1 MIGQG
6 QPINPYQ
13 GVNYATIMGAY
24 GAQQTGVQG
33 NPYAAAY
40 AGRAGAQAQQQVNAQ
55 NRGQQGSMYSSNSY
69 KTTAANRSAAPQYP
83 DVGLVKLPFYDIC
96 AELLKP
102 ASLVTTGGNRFHEA
116 QFQFTLKPDQATDIA
131 SNRDIQVGTKMDY
144 LYQIQLRFCPLE
156 QGKKDIADEFPPSVQ
171 VHVNGKMV
179 QLPNPI
185 PTNKPGVE
193 PKRPPKPVN
202 ITPHCK
208 LSPILPNT
216 VGIKWAAE
224 YGKGWVSSINL
235 VLKLTAEDLLERLK
249 KKGTREPDYTRN
261 LIKKK
266 LDSDDDDLATTSL
279 KVSVTCPL
287 GKMRMK
293 WPCRATTCS
302 HLQCFDASTFLQMN
316 ERKPKWDCPVCN
328 TKAQY
333 DDLLIDGYYQEILES
348 KLTRDEEN
356 VILEKD
362 GSWKPVP
369 KEDEEE
375 NNNNSKKSG
384 TKSQNSSP
392 VKGADAAKEASDKD
406 ANKEAVDI
414 DCISLS
420 DDEDGSPATPTPPA
434 QPPTPQP
441 PLPTSAP
448 PSLPTPPPAA
458 PEEIEIIDLD

>member
-1 MIGQG
+1 MAG
-6 QPINPYQ
+6 PY
-13 GVNYATIMGAY
+13 
-24 GAQQTGVQG
+24 GVQQVG
-33 NPYAAAY
+33 GQRNPYASAYPGGQRPPNQPNYPGNNAYRTAAPT
-40 AGRAGAQAQQQVNAQ
+40 RQQQ
-55 NRGQQGSMYSSNSY
+55 
-69 KTTAANRSAAPQYP
+69 PQYP
-83 DVGLVKLPFYDIC
+83 DVGLVMLPFYDIK

-102 ASLVTTGGNRFHEA
+102 ASLLTQGGQRFHEA
-116 QFQFTLKPDQATDIA
+116 NFQFTLKPDQATDIA

-224 YGKGWVSSINL
+224 FGKGWVVSINL
-235 VLKLTAEDLLERLK
+235 VMKLTAQDLLERLK
-249 KKGTREPDYTRN
+249 EKGTREPSYTRN

-266 LDSDDDDLATTSL
+266 LSSDDDECATDSL

-293 WPCRATTCS
+293 TPCRPSTCN
-302 HLQCFDASTFLQMN
+302 HLQCFDAATFLQMN

-328 TKAQY
+328 SKALY
-333 DDLLIDGYYQEILES
+333 DDILIDGYYYEILDS

-362 GSWKPVP
+362 GSWRPVP
-369 KEDEEE
+369 KEDEEDS
-375 NNNNSKKSG
+375 NNKKSG
-384 TKSQNSSP
+384 SKSTNSSP
-392 VKGADAAKEASDKD
+392 VKNAAKEANKD
-406 ANKEAVDI
+406 AEAPEVCVD
-414 DCISLS
+414 LS
-420 DDEDGSPATPTPPA
+420 DDEDSGSNPTPPA
-434 QPPTPQP
+434 QAPATQP
-441 PLPTSAP
+441 PPPSTSAP
-448 PSLPTPPPAA
+448 PPPQPTPPAA
-458 PEEIEIIDLD
+458 PEEITCIDID